1 MSALNKSIEELD
13 RRLAEKWISGIW
25 RIPAGARPG
34 DPKTK
39 VQPHL
44 WKWADVYDGLV
55 QARDQISLESGTS
68 ERRTLRLVNPGL
80 RDIEMT
86 SHTMLFA
93 FQLIQPGEVAPPH
106 RHTMAAIRFIL
117 QGKGA
122 YTNVGGEKMVMED
135 GDLILT
141 PQWAWHE
148 HAHEGA
154 EPVVWIDGLD
164 VPFIQSLQVISFEP
178 YTEKRI
184 PVQNSRYDASAYGMA
199 RPVTTEE
206 SHPTAPLHY
215 RWRDIYPA
223 LKRLADGAP
232 HPYEGYAMEYVN
244 PLTSGSTLPT
254 LSCWIQLLTPGQR
267 TQSHRHTSTV
277 LYHAFRGSGT
287 TVINGNPFHWEKG
300 DSFVVPLWH
309 WHEHANTSASDDA
322 ILFSMNDAPV
332 LKPFGLYR
340 EEGPGES
347 HLGL

>member
-1 MSALNKSIEELD
+1 MSALNDSIEELD

-25 RIPAGARPG
+25 RIPAGARPS

-39 VQPHL
+39 VRPHL

-80 RDIEMT
+80 GDIEMT

-154 EPVVWIDGLD
+154 DPVVWIDGLD

-178 YTEKRI
+178 YPQKRI
-184 PVQNSRYDASAYGMA
+184 PVQSTRYDASAYGMA
-199 RPVTTEE
+199 RPVVTEDAR
-206 SHPTAPLHY
+206 PTDPLHY

-223 LKRLADGAP
+223 LKRLAEGTP
-232 HPYEGYAMEYVN
+232 NPYEGHAMEYIN
-244 PLTSGSTLPT
+244 PLTGSSTLPT

-287 TVINGNPFHWEKG
+287 TVINGNPFHWEAG

-309 WHEHANTSASDDA
+309 WHEHANTSATDDA

-340 EEGPGES
+340 EQGPGES